1 MSILTSFCNGS
12 LDLPISNIVIYFR
25 VNLQMAVSLWP
36 KKKIKITNRKKITVQ
51 SDFYPSRKT
60 STTALRPSDT
70 WKHRAFRI
78 TGKLHFFYHNR
89 IRRFYNEKS
98 IKKKKNV

>member
-1 MSILTSFCNGS
+1 
-12 LDLPISNIVIYFR
+12 
-25 VNLQMAVSLWP
+25 MAK
-36 KKKIKITNRKKITVQ
+36 KKKIKISNRKKITVQ

-98 IKKKKNV
+98 IKKKKMFNYGLIQNCARLCS